1 MIRYLP
7 LTPNTS
13 VAIYM
18 ALLPMCVG
26 YLLFGFGLRYVEVHS
41 ANLLTLFEPVIA
53 SLLAVW
59 VVGESISPLG
69 WLGITFIGGCLVIQ
83 NAAKSD

>member
-1 MIRYLP
+1 MVR
-7 LTPNTS
+7 
-13 VAIYM
+13 
-18 ALLPMCVG
+18 LPMCVG
-26 YLLFGFGLRYVEVHS
+26 YLLFGFGLCYVEVHS

-83 NAAKSD
+83 SAAKSD